1 MRGASYVNSRPLGAI
16 SANPNVFDR
25 LRSWAISAPAR
36 VSDRCP
42 RFNRVEGTLSLFDW
56 RPDGPDPGGPE
67 SAAPELTAL
76 GPTLGE
82 GSGPHRQVGRL
93 AKTAKASRA
102 TKSAKSAKVVELA
115 LVELA
120 LAEPAVAEPVVA
132 ELKVAELKVVELKVA
147 ELKVVELKVVERE
160 RPVASVASVGDPRI
174 VIFDC
179 ETTGTDRLQDQVIEL
194 CVQRGLGDDAPS
206 QTWRIKPTVAI
217 HPGAQAV
224 HGIAIADL
232 EGAPSFAQVADAIA
246 AVFAETDVIVGYNI
260 AFDIDMLQ
268 AEYTR
273 IGRPLLD
280 LNGKKIV
287 DAFRLWQ
294 QCEPRSLQHAHQRF
308 VGAGFASAH
317 SASADVAATG
327 RVLSGMLR
335 AFDLVDHDW
344 EAIACKCDPQYA
356 SRASWVGPSRHL
368 RWEGEVVV
376 LGFGKHANAPVH
388 QLAAGPDRSFLR
400 WVVEKDFPVHVGEVC
415 RAALERPGDEFLA
428 WARQRYPI
436 SAVSAISAGPV
447 RSGDA

>member
-1 MRGASYVNSRPLGAI
+1 M
-16 SANPNVFDR
+16 
-25 LRSWAISAPAR
+25 
-36 VSDRCP
+36 
-42 RFNRVEGTLSLFDW
+42 EGTLSLFDW
-56 RPDGPDPGGPE
+56 RPASEAAME
-67 SAAPELTAL
+67 SVPARLVPSLA
-76 GPTLGE
+76 E
-82 GSGPHRQVGRL
+82 GSGPCEQVPEAGEATS
-93 AKTAKASRA
+93 AKRAPRTRKLKSVPKAEARAEPMVEARAEPTVEAKAEPKAEASPISPSPIA
-102 TKSAKSAKVVELA
+102 PSPIAPSPASDEPS
-115 LVELA
+115 
-120 LAEPAVAEPVVA
+120 EPACVVRDDATLPLPLDLGPQVTRAAQLEAPAATEPA
-132 ELKVAELKVVELKVA
+132 I
-147 ELKVVELKVVERE
+147 
-160 RPVASVASVGDPRI
+160 PVATLAVAAAGASRI

-206 QTWRIKPTVAI
+206 QTWRIKPSVAI

-224 HGIAIADL
+224 HGITPAEL
-232 EGAPSFAQVADAIA
+232 EGAPPFAQLADEIA
-246 AVFAETDVIVGYNI
+246 GVFAETDVIVGYNI

-327 RVLSGMLR
+327 RVLTGMLR
-335 AFDLVDHDW
+335 MFNLTDHDW

-356 SRASWVGPSRHL
+356 ARASWVGPSRHL
-368 RWEGEVVV
+368 RWEDGVIV
-376 LGFGKHANAPVH
+376 LGFGKHTNAPLH

-400 WVVEKDFPVHVGEVC
+400 WVVERDFPVHVGEVC
-415 RAALERPGDEFLA
+415 RAALDLGGEEFLA
-428 WARQRYPI
+428 WARRKYPCPI
-436 SAVSAISAGPV
+436 VPAPTAAL
-447 RSGDA
+447 